1 MPTTGPST
9 ALDPLRAVEGL
20 GQDVT
25 RGMLASDFRSGAAL
39 IAEAR
44 PAQYRQLRRLLDR
57 AYGGYAGAIAPA
69 VFEV

>member
-9 ALDPLRAVEGL
+9 ALDPLRAVERL

-25 RGMLASDFRSGAAL
+25 RGMLASDFRPGAAL

-44 PAQYRQLRRLLDR
+44 PAQYRQLRAAARARLR
-57 AYGGYAGAIAPA
+57 RCAGAMAPA